1 VPRGK
6 APDMGILIKFAARR
20 SLRRKLPKTRAGF
33 SGATQD
39 CFRVGGHSGVIVKNA
54 LARVL
59 KTIADLQPA
68 VSTMTFACSERR
80 CTLSGGVLPSPA

>member
-59 KTIADLQPA
+59 RRLPTFSRSVDYDLRMFGA
-68 VSTMTFACSERR
+68 
-80 CTLSGGVLPSPA
+80 